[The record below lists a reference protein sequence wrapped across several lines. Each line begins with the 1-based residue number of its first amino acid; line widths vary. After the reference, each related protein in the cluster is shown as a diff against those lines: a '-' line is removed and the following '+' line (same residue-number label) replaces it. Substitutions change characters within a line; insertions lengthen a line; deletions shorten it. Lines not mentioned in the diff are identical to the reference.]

1 MTQEDSSET
10 EPWEG
15 NHGYVRE
22 FRDKM
27 IHRSTPTLSSISNFS
42 FELRMPVA
50 YTLKRTIEDY
60 IQVSY
65 FLHEIITNI
74 LQDYEMLNI

>member
-1 MTQEDSSET
+1 
-10 EPWEG
+10 
-15 NHGYVRE
+15 
-22 FRDKM
+22 
-27 IHRSTPTLSSISNFS
+27 
-42 FELRMPVA
+42 MPVA
-50 YTLKRTIEDY
+50 YILKRTIEDY